1 MDTNTHVRNK
11 LTGEIKKAFDCD
23 HTCELYDEQGNIL
36 GAEWEIYLTP
46 HEKFALKV
54 VLFFCAVSALTGLAF
69 LLAAQN

>member
-23 HTCELYDEQGNIL
+23 QTWELYDEQGNIL

-46 HEKFALKV
+46 QEKRSILI
-54 VLFFCAVSALTGLAF
+54 VLWFCAFAALTGL
-69 LLAAQN
+69 LLMVAA